1 MKGCKMKDK
10 FEDDLTYYTI
20 ESVDHSTTWAVH
32 LLLRRVLG
40 KDTYRVYR
48 SKKPDVD
55 AYIDFW
61 ATEDEMEYIDK
72 KLKEAE
78 ETMLDQAYEDLVSE
92 FS

>member
-1 MKGCKMKDK
+1 MKGCKMKNE

-20 ESVDHSTTWAVH
+20 ESVDHSTTWAVN

-40 KDTYRVYR
+40 KDTYRVCR
-48 SKKPDVD
+48 SQKPDVD

-61 ATEDEMEYIDK
+61 ATDAEMDYIDR

-78 ETMLDQAYEDLVSE
+78 EIMLDQAYEDLVSE